1 MNNQP
6 DYLVCNPYHTGFIQ
20 VPMIYVNKPYLNFFN
35 EIDFKKELEPVKL
48 HRKIENIAD
57 PNCYNKASRYSFLRI
72 LFPIK

>member
-57 PNCYNKASRYSFLRI
+57 PHCYNKASRYSFLRI